1 MTENYQP
8 EHRAGDAPEDFEDNE
23 PVVGDAPPRAHTLF
37 SNSVYDKL
45 KFVALVLLPA
55 LGTLYFT
62 IAATTGLPYG
72 EEVVGI
78 VLAVDTFL
86 GVLLGL
92 STNQYR
98 NNDDRFDGEVH
109 VQRVPGTD
117 ESTVGFAVDSR
128 SVVGKDEIVLKVQK

>member
-1 MTENYQP
+1 MSEPYEP
-8 EHRAGDAPEDFEDNE
+8 EHRAGDEPDEE

-37 SNSVYDKL
+37 SNKVYDVL

-62 IAATTGLPYG
+62 VAAITGLPYG
-72 EEVVGI
+72 EEVVGVI
-78 VLAVDTFL
+78 VAVDTFL
-86 GVLLGL
+86 GVLLGV
-92 STNQYR
+92 TTAQYK

-117 ESTVGFAVDSR
+117 ESAVGFAVDS
-128 SVVGKDEIVLKVQK
+128 SAVVGKDEIVLKVKK